1 MSEVNWCALLRSKV
15 KSSKGVVR
23 KQIKLLK
30 PHELNK
36 VLLCQE
42 YYRGL
47 KQSTEVKFKDEGTI
61 SSNDGKGKRN
71 AMNIQGIVEKL
82 NACTVAL
89 SKGNTELKTLGL
101 MKAQTEKAYRVKL
114 AEEISRLR
122 EEKYPATLIMEL
134 AKGNEQVAEFGLQRD
149 IAENSYYTCISAI
162 ENLRIEIETIRSKLS
177 FWGS

>member
-1 MSEVNWCALLRSKV
+1 MFEVNWCALLRSKV

-23 KQIKLLK
+23 KRIKLLK

-89 SKGNTELKTLGL
+89 SKGNTELKDWINTELETLG
-101 MKAQTEKAYRVKL
+101 KENFVHKAYD
-114 AEEISRLR
+114 E
-122 EEKYPATLIMEL
+122 TL
-134 AKGNEQVAEFGLQRD
+134 KSVYGGEFEYSLVVEGGKVQ
-149 IAENSYYTCISAI
+149 
-162 ENLRIEIETIRSKLS
+162 
-177 FWGS
+177 

>member
-1 MSEVNWCALLRSKV
+1 
-15 KSSKGVVR
+15 
-23 KQIKLLK
+23 
-30 PHELNK
+30 
-36 VLLCQE
+36 
-42 YYRGL
+42 
-47 KQSTEVKFKDEGTI
+47 
-61 SSNDGKGKRN
+61 
-71 AMNIQGIVEKL
+71 MNIQGIVEKL
-82 NACTVAL
+82 NACTVTL

-134 AKGNEQVAEFGLQRD
+134 AKGNEQVAEFRLQRD